1 MRILAIAVVTAIFIS
16 CNRSPD
22 ITLADPNA
30 TPETRNLYV
39 NLMKLAPDA
48 VLFGH
53 QATLWYGVHWRD
65 EPGRSDVKDVTGS
78 YPALYGWDIA
88 DFLRMDYSEDEMNRR
103 KERSVAWAREGYER
117 GGVLTFCWHKPNP
130 VTDGSFYDTTRA
142 VHKIIPGG
150 ELHDRYR
157 ATLDV
162 VASFFDELSPIPV
175 IFRPYH
181 EHNGDWFWWG
191 KGLATEE
198 DFITLWRFT
207 VEYLRDEKNVHNLL
221 YAYSPDRSRMN
232 IDTFKEDYMY
242 GYPGDEYVDIIGL
255 DNYWDVGHPAN
266 DIPEEERLVN
276 FVRSLSYTAE
286 IANEKNKIAALTETG
301 LEAIPD
307 PAWWTEVLLKSLLT
321 NDMTRRIA
329 YVQVWRNA
337 NIQTDRPD
345 HYYAPYPGQVSAED
359 FVRFREHPFVLF
371 EDDLPDL
378 YER

>member
-1 MRILAIAVVTAIFIS
+1 MRVLAIAVVTAIFIS
-16 CNRSPD
+16 CNRSQD

-30 TPETRNLYV
+30 TPETRNLYI

-78 YPALYGWDIA
+78 YPAVYGWDIA
-88 DFLRMDYSEDEMNRR
+88 DFLRTDYSTDEIARR
-103 KERSVAWAREGYER
+103 TERSLAWAREGYER
-117 GGVLTFCWHKPNP
+117 GGVVTFCWHKFNP
-130 VTDGSFYDTTRA
+130 VTGGSFYDTTRA
-142 VHKIIPGG
+142 VHMIIPGG
-150 ELHDRYR
+150 ELHDEYKT
-157 ATLDV
+157 TLDA
-162 VASFFDELSPIPV
+162 VAAFFNELSPIPI

-191 KGLATEE
+191 KSLATEE

-232 IDTFKEDYMY
+232 IDTFVEDYMY

-266 DIPEEERLVN
+266 DAPEEERLAH

-286 IANEKNKIAALTETG
+286 IAEEKNKIAALTETG

-307 PAWWTEVLLKSLLT
+307 PAWWTEVLLKSLLAD
-321 NDMTRRIA
+321 DMTRRIS

-337 NIQTDRPD
+337 NIQTDHPD
-345 HYYAPYPGQVSAED
+345 HYYAPYPGQVSADD
-359 FVRFREHPFVLF
+359 FIRFRQHPFVLF

-378 YER
+378 YIR